1 MTAFTIRNWQV
12 AGSTFFLLN
21 DSFLVYN
28 NGKTKPLYHAAPKYI
43 DHGIGWLL
51 SDHTQG
57 DYCPR
62 LLNMG
67 TKDMSKDNCL
77 QTSINKEA
85 VISSAFNT
93 IRVRL

>member
-1 MTAFTIRNWQV
+1 MAGFIIGNGQV
-12 AGSTFFLLN
+12 ACSSCVN
-21 DSFLVYN
+21 CI
-28 NGKTKPLYHAAPKYI
+28 PLSVLSYPATKYI